1 MRLLAMLS
9 TALIAPLLSALL
21 FASEPA
27 ADAQPAFQPN
37 AYHAGPAAFTLPFH
51 LVNGHIFIDGAVD
64 GRRGKFMFDTG
75 TEFAFFLNNH
85 FLPLRKQALVARGHA
100 GSGQEMVLYRQ
111 RKPLAGVEIG
121 KALRFDKLEGFL
133 HTDWSFLEE
142 AYGIPAFLGSIG
154 HGLNRNYAFVI
165 DYDLQT
171 IEFHP
176 FDANGTAPTLAV
188 DPERVVARLA
198 FTTTGV
204 DGKMPELAMRLGGY
218 PVTAFFDTGNPGSL
232 ELTRSTQAALQHK
245 GLLQLTDMDHVYGS
259 YQAFRRADV
268 SGLRHAETALV
279 DLRNLSFTEAKADRI
294 GLGYQFLKHYI
305 SVWDYQGRTLT
316 LLRR

>member
-1 MRLLAMLS
+1 MRLLAVT
-9 TALIAPLLSALL
+9 TALIASLLCGPL
-21 FASEPA
+21 FASEPPPA
-27 ADAQPAFQPN
+27 AQPAFQPN
-37 AYHAGPAAFTLPFH
+37 AYHAGPGAFTLPFH

-85 FLPLRKQALVARGHA
+85 FLPLRKQTLVGRGHA

-111 RKPLAGVEIG
+111 RKPLARVEIG
-121 KALRFDKLEGFL
+121 KALRFDQVEGFL
-133 HTDWSFLEE
+133 HTDWRFLEE
-142 AYGIPAFLGSIG
+142 GYGMPAFFGSIG

-176 FDANGTAPTLAV
+176 YNADGNATTLTI
-188 DPERVVARLA
+188 DPARVVARLA
-198 FTTTGV
+198 FTATGV
-204 DGKMPELAMRLGGY
+204 DGKMPEVPMLIGGH

-232 ELTRSTQAALQHK
+232 ELSASTRAALVRQ
-245 GLLQLTDMDHVYGS
+245 GLLQLTDMNHVYGIH
-259 YQAFRRADV
+259 ALFRRADV
-268 SGLRHAETALV
+268 SGLRHADTALV
-279 DLRNLSFTEAKADRI
+279 DLRNLAFTEAEQDRI